1 MLVKELDFVLADVNK
16 LSRYANITIEEYADE
31 IESQLNR
38 GESPNLFYKDIY
50 EKLIQKGLIEKKP
63 EPVEDKKIDPIM
75 QCLFEIPIQY
85 YVPSS
90 IYTKTIN
97 QLNSKGIKN
106 MSQLASFEPK
116 AL

>member
-1 MLVKELDFVLADVNK
+1 
-16 LSRYANITIEEYADE
+16 
-31 IESQLNR
+31 
-38 GESPNLFYKDIY
+38 
-50 EKLIQKGLIEKKP
+50 
-63 EPVEDKKIDPIM
+63 M
-75 QCLFEIPIQY
+75 QCLSEIPIQEIQY

>member
-16 LSRYANITIEEYADE
+16 LSRYANMTIEEYADE

-63 EPVEDKKIDPIM
+63 EPVEDKKNWSNYAMP
-75 QCLFEIPIQY
+75 FWNTN
-85 YVPSS
+85 SGN
-90 IYTKTIN
+90 TILCTIVYLYEDH
-97 QLNSKGIKN
+97 QSAEFKRH
-106 MSQLASFEPK
+106 
-116 AL
+116 